1 VREQERA
8 LRHVLRPDQPLR
20 LTGSGGTTRTNLRRT
35 TTTGGLVRGTLTDL
49 LRAPL
54 VGQSRRSGFLGIGTV
69 SGAGT
74 WFLPSTR
81 SALAA
86 RTGLTGS
93 TQRTGRACT
102 VGTGFSAQRQCV
114 LGVTLRRGTLSLQKV
129 LGACGGLRRLFT
141 RVTTGTPEGVVR
153 TLVEVV
159 VQAEAVLEEAVGGVS
174 TRGAT
179 VLPLLLAHAEEVG
192 EARARGKG
200 SMILSRR
207 TGTTLTRTWLVST
220 STAAWQ
226 GSGPLSSQLTVQ
238 PGWRTRG

>member
-1 VREQERA
+1 MLA
-8 LRHVLRPDQPLR
+8 LSVPGFR
-20 LTGSGGTTRTNLRRT
+20 LQGGVSSVTRRK
-35 TTTGGLVRGTLTDL
+35 
-49 LRAPL
+49 
-54 VGQSRRSGFLGIGTV
+54 
-69 SGAGT
+69 
-74 WFLPSTR
+74 
-81 SALAA
+81 
-86 RTGLTGS
+86 
-93 TQRTGRACT
+93 
-102 VGTGFSAQRQCV
+102 
-114 LGVTLRRGTLSLQKV
+114 GTLSLQKV
-129 LGACGGLRRLFT
+129 LGACGGLRRPST
-141 RVTTGTPEGVVR
+141 RVITGAPKGVAG

-159 VQAEAVLEEAVGGVS
+159 VQVGAVQGEAVGGVS

-192 EARARGKG
+192 EARVRGKG